1 MLLLVRQ
8 AYAESSFKPCRNAS
22 IAQSKCSGAGPTAEL
37 QRRTAAQLRPENS
50 ALFRAFDARQEFGE
64 VPFKPALLVAATTTA
79 TSCFG
84 DSEAVF
90 RMLRRWES

>member
-1 MLLLVRQ
+1 M
-8 AYAESSFKPCRNAS
+8 
-22 IAQSKCSGAGPTAEL
+22 
-37 QRRTAAQLRPENS
+37 RTAAQLRPENS

-64 VPFKPALLVAATTTA
+64 VLFKLALLAAAAAATV
-79 TSCFG
+79 TSRFG

>member
-1 MLLLVRQ
+1 MPRVR
-8 AYAESSFKPCRNAS
+8 SSPVATPRSPNPSVA
-22 IAQSKCSGAGPTAEL
+22 AQDRQQEGL

-64 VPFKPALLVAATTTA
+64 VPFKLALLVAATTTA